1 MMDAFA
7 SVISNNLNVIMKILT
22 SITILITIP
31 NVIFSYYG
39 MNVSG
44 LPLAM
49 AWFPAARSL
58 GVMAI
63 AAGILKWKDLF

>member
-1 MMDAFA
+1 
-7 SVISNNLNVIMKILT
+7 MKILT